1 MSAKMAPEV
10 FLLFFCFVG
19 LAEWHVPTAGMFLWV
34 KIKGM
39 NDVRKL
45 IEEKA
50 MKKEVKQEENLFF
63 VLRFLIKMARDVYL
77 CSPPAPRPLPT
88 PTHNV

>member
-50 MKKEVKQEENLFF
+50 MKKEVKQKEKPILCLE
-63 VLRFLIKMARDVYL
+63 VLNKNGKRCLSL
-77 CSPPAPRPLPT
+77 LTTSPAPPPHPHT
-88 PTHNV
+88 